1 MSLSPWRAT
10 RLWLFSGRFTL
21 WPGCRCPYR
30 RFLLRPGAI
39 RFVTP
44 NKTRSTRDSVTG
56 KWKRASGHFVVR
68 LEFSEASLRVQQG
81 LHQGHWVNGSV
92 GRSRRRA
99 RKGGPR
105 STSPEE
111 VERKRKRAGAD
122 LGTSSSGRGRG
133 KGTGKKGGKG
143 KGRGNKGGGAR
154 GGGVAGRREEKE
166 K

>member
-81 LHQGHWVNGSV
+81 LHQGALGQWI
-92 GRSRRRA
+92 GRAVKAA
-99 RKGGPR
+99 REKGGAAFNL
-105 STSPEE
+105 SGGS
-111 VERKRKRAGAD
+111 GAQTEKGGRGFGNFF
-122 LGTSSSGRGRG
+122 LGTW
-133 KGTGKKGGKG
+133 
-143 KGRGNKGGGAR
+143 
-154 GGGVAGRREEKE
+154 RRERNGQEGWQGKRQG
-166 K
+166 

>member
-81 LHQGHWVNGSV
+81 LHQGALGQWI
-92 GRSRRRA
+92 GRAVKAA
-99 RKGGPR
+99 REKGEA
-105 STSPEE
+105 TFNLYLDKTPEE
-111 VERKRKRAGAD
+111 VERKLKRAGAD
-122 LGTSSSGRGRG
+122 LGTSSSGRGGG
-133 KGTGKKGGKG
+133 KGTGKKGGKSRG
-143 KGRGNKGGGAR
+143 KGK
-154 GGGVAGRREEKE
+154 
-166 K
+166 